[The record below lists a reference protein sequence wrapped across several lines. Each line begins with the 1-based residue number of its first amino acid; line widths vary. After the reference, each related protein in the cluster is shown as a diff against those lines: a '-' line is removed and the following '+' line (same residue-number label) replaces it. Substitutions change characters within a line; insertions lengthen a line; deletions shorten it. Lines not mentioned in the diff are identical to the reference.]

1 MTGRTAAG
9 TTVVVHGTTLAG
21 LAAAIRLAKAGH
33 RVLLDTAGEPLGGH
47 WAGGDGVPDSLPQT
61 VALRAAWMD
70 LLRKSGR
77 AFDAELARHHLTL
90 APAPP
95 TEHLFPDGRRLLL
108 PAERGAQFHA
118 VADAFGE
125 PAAERWSTL
134 LDEAGEV
141 WLALRRL
148 GAEHPRPPT
157 LTRDERRA
165 VWARHSLEQIAARL
179 REPHLARVVTS
190 LAPISGAPDGSA
202 PALLLTRAA
211 IDRQFGRWNLVDEDT
226 GHPQP
231 AGKLIDVLVERLAQ
245 RRVEVHDTPDGLPG
259 HPDAELDARPAPPTG
274 WLGRRTAPPALAPA
288 VRRDT
293 LPRDTSPHD
302 GATPLGIACTIEH
315 HDAGPIVRWRRPA
328 GEVIEMI
335 EHDHRSATPSPE
347 WGLAPASWRS
357 WLARPSLHG
366 PDGRWQASAAGP
378 AGNEPWAELL
388 SAALAVYEIHE
399 SLTGED
405 IRPTNRGPRAPRPS

>member
-1 MTGRTAAG
+1 MTGRAAAG
-9 TTVVVHGTTLAG
+9 TTVVVHGATLAG
-21 LAAAIRLAKAGH
+21 IAAAIRLAKAGH

-77 AFDAELARHHLTL
+77 AFDVELARHHLTL

-148 GAEHPRPPT
+148 GVERPRPPA

-211 IDRQFGRWNLVDEDT
+211 IDRQFGRWNLIDADT

-231 AGKLIDVLVERLAQ
+231 AIRLMDLLVERLAL
-245 RRVEVHDTPDGLPG
+245 RRVEVHDTPAALPG
-259 HPDAELDARPAPPTG
+259 HPDAELDARPVRPTG
-274 WLGRRTAPPALAPA
+274 WLGRRTATPALAPA
-288 VRRDT
+288 VSRDA
-293 LPRDTSPHD
+293 LPHD
-302 GATPLGIACTIEH
+302 GAP
-315 HDAGPIVRWRRPA
+315 RR
-328 GEVIEMI
+328 G
-335 EHDHRSATPSPE
+335 S
-347 WGLAPASWRS
+347 
-357 WLARPSLHG
+357 
-366 PDGRWQASAAGP
+366 
-378 AGNEPWAELL
+378 
-388 SAALAVYEIHE
+388 
-399 SLTGED
+399 
-405 IRPTNRGPRAPRPS
+405 RAPSSITTPDRSCAGGVRRARWSR